1 MGVFLVTCGLGNYVS
16 MLLVLIV
23 RSAIS
28 KQWYPSENP
37 NDGKMEYFFFL
48 LAGLMMVNF
57 VVFLFIA
64 SSYKYKTAPRR
75 ERTKDLDTEQPP
87 DHVGSISSHAGENEH
102 GQRAA
107 EIIERTGHNV

>member
-1 MGVFLVTCGLGNYVS
+1 MGAFLVTGGLGNYVS
-16 MLLVLIV
+16 MLLALIV

-28 KQWYPSENP
+28 KQWYPTQNP

-75 ERTKDLDTEQPP
+75 ERIKDLDTEQPP
-87 DHVGSISSHAGENEH
+87 DHVGSISSHARGNEP
-102 GQRAA
+102 GKRAA
-107 EIIERTGHNV
+107 EITEPTVHNM